1 MLKSQQNV
9 GSRDGHPDTIA
20 HPKGTEPGTNP
31 DPRQEDLNT
40 NPADSAREP
49 QDELCNA
56 LQSLAPP

>member
-9 GSRDGHPDTIA
+9 ASRDGHPDTIA

-40 NPADSAREP
+40 NPAWLLGDFIEKTFGA
-49 QDELCNA
+49 
-56 LQSLAPP
+56 